1 MIDRFAGL
9 LRIVGRPPEAADAAA
24 GFTLREFLAGH
35 GIATEATR
43 GVRVIGN
50 AQAWSYLVTWDNN
63 FSVQRARQ
71 GGLHLDLEIE
81 VRAGELEFALL
92 ASDGKTFISQAEV
105 RHGRSRLALEA
116 RQAIDVSSLVLRSR
130 SESAVDVEI
139 AALSSKITS
148 VDSAGGRGFLWK
160 NAIDDLATGLG
171 SSQATIVDVGANRG
185 DTVASFLGRFPKAQI
200 WALEPHPATFAGMA
214 SRFAGDTRVRPRNLA
229 LSERRGQSVLHS
241 YSNAAINSLSRVA
254 AGAERLIDGSVTAEP
269 DIVVDHL
276 SLGELC
282 ATEGLSEID
291 ILKLDTQGHEL
302 DILRG
307 QTDLLRSGRV
317 KYILSELLFAPIY
330 SAQGGA
336 GQVIALLESCGY
348 QVFDFYDFVYDER
361 SGLKW
366 GDALFVFSGREK

>member
-1 MIDRFAGL
+1 MMDRLAGL
-9 LRIVGRPPEAADAAA
+9 LRIVGRPPEAGDNAA
-24 GFTLREFLAGH
+24 GFVLRQFQASH
-35 GIATEATR
+35 GIAAEVTR
-43 GVRVIGN
+43 GLRVIGN
-50 AQAWSYLVTWDNN
+50 AQAWSYLVTWSNN
-63 FSVQRARQ
+63 FPVHRAGQ
-71 GGLHLDLEIE
+71 GGLSLDLEIE
-81 VRAGELEFALL
+81 VRAGDLEVALL

-105 RHGRSRLALEA
+105 GRGRSQLALEA
-116 RQAIDVSSLVLRSR
+116 RRAIDVSSLVLRSR

-148 VDSAGGRGFLWK
+148 VGSTGERGFLWK
-160 NAIDDLATGLG
+160 NAIDDLVSGLG
-171 SSQATIVDVGANRG
+171 SPQATVVDVGANRG
-185 DTVASFLGRFPKAQI
+185 DTVAIFLSRFPKAQI

-282 ATEGLSEID
+282 SIEGLSEID

-307 QTDLLRSGRV
+307 QTELLRSGRI
-317 KYILSELLFAPIY
+317 KYILAELLFAPLY
-330 SAQGGA
+330 AAQGGA
-336 GQVIALLESCGY
+336 GQVISLLESCGY
-348 QVFDFYDFVYDER
+348 QVFDFYDFMYDER